1 LGSPGRIVALG
12 RRTSTRPPPPHRST
26 PCPYR
31 QLLKNFENAARE
43 AGKDPAQMP
52 KLIEL
57 NVEYTNDPESAIEVH
72 RKYWAGTYIPALFDQ
87 KIYTPKMSQENGE
100 AVGPD
105 TIKKSGCVSAN
116 PDDHV
121 KFAQKY
127 IELGFTHL
135 IFHSAA
141 QDQRGFLESFGRD
154 VLPRLR

>member
-1 LGSPGRIVALG
+1 LE
-12 RRTSTRPPPPHRST
+12 
-26 PCPYR
+26 
-31 QLLKNFENAARE
+31 LLKNFENAARE

-57 NVEYTNDPESAIEVH
+57 NVEYTNDPESAIEVN

-105 TIKKSGCVSAN
+105 TIKKLGCVSAN

-141 QDQRGFLESFGRD
+141 
-154 VLPRLR
+154 